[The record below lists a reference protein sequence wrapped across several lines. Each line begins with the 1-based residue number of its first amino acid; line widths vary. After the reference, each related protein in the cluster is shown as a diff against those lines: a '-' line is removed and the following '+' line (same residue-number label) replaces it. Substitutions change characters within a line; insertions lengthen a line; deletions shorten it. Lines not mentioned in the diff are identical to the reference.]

1 MIPRAPTPTLLP
13 YTTLFRSYTRNQNWV
28 CGETPLQ
35 QGVRD
40 MGQVS
45 GVESNDSYTVVI
57 FRGSTAKPLR
67 FSFPRKFVR
76 KILILAAIVLAA
88 DILVISHYVVR
99 TGEVWELSAFRSEA
113 LSARQQTAAF
123 STAVD
128 DLKKR
133 LTSMKEVN
141 QRLRVMLGIEMPKTG
156 DQLNGRGGEETPLPE
171 GSTVNSPDKL
181 IRGGAVLQ
189 PASAVDG
196 LIELNT
202 SKSTDLDEQEL
213 VAAVRDGIVWLA
225 KEADVQEQ
233 TLQELA
239 LAAEQKSSRWAAT
252 PSIWPVKGWVTS
264 GFGPRVSPFTEK
276 PAWHDGL
283 DIGAA
288 ANAPVQ
294 APAQGRV
301 TSVGFDSKLGNTVKL
316 DHGFGI
322 ETLYGHLA
330 KALVKEGQRVKRGDV
345 VGLVGSTG
353 LATGPHL
360 HYMVKVNGQTFD
372 PTKYILD

>member
-1 MIPRAPTPTLLP
+1 
-13 YTTLFRSYTRNQNWV
+13 
-28 CGETPLQ
+28 LQ

-196 LIELNT
+196 LSELNT

-301 TSVGFDSKLGNTVKL
+301 TNVGFDSKLGNVVKL

-345 VGLVGSTG
+345 VGLVGSSG

-372 PTKYILD
+372 PSKYILD

>member
-1 MIPRAPTPTLLP
+1 
-13 YTTLFRSYTRNQNWV
+13 
-28 CGETPLQ
+28 
-35 QGVRD
+35 
-40 MGQVS
+40 MGQVN

-76 KILILAAIVLAA
+76 KILILGAILLVA
-88 DILVISHYVVR
+88 DLLVISHYVVR
-99 TGEVWELSAFRSEA
+99 TGEVWELSSFRAEA

-141 QRLRVMLGIEMPKTG
+141 QRLRVMLGIETPKTG

-171 GSTVNSPDKL
+171 GITLTPAGKPAKGESE
-181 IRGGAVLQ
+181 LQ
-189 PASAVDG
+189 SSAAGQGDVVAAG
-196 LIELNT
+196 Q
-202 SKSTDLDEQEL
+202 KDLDQEEL
-213 VAAVRDGIVWLA
+213 ATIVRESIAWLS
-225 KEADVQEQ
+225 KEADVQEH
-233 TLQELA
+233 TLQELSV
-239 LAAEQKSSRWAAT
+239 AAEQRSARWAAT

-301 TSVGFDSKLGNTVKL
+301 TSVGFDPKLGNVVKL

-322 ETLYGHLA
+322 ETLYGHMA

-345 VGLVGSTG
+345 VGLVGSSG

>member
-1 MIPRAPTPTLLP
+1 M
-13 YTTLFRSYTRNQNWV
+13 
-28 CGETPLQ
+28 Q
-35 QGVRD
+35 QGVKD

-301 TSVGFDSKLGNTVKL
+301 TSVGFDSKLGNVVKL

-345 VGLVGSTG
+345 VGLVGSSG

-372 PTKYILD
+372 PSKYILD

>member
-1 MIPRAPTPTLLP
+1 
-13 YTTLFRSYTRNQNWV
+13 
-28 CGETPLQ
+28 
-35 QGVRD
+35 
-40 MGQVS
+40 MGQAAGAENS
-45 GVESNDSYTVVI
+45 DSYTVVI

-76 KILILAAIVLAA
+76 KLLIVCAIFIVA
-88 DILVISHYVVR
+88 DLLVISHYVIR
-99 TGEVWELSAFRSEA
+99 TGEVWELSAFKAEA
-113 LSARQQTAAF
+113 MSARQQTVAF
-123 STAVD
+123 STAID

-133 LTSMKEVN
+133 LSSMKEVN
-141 QRLRVMLGIEMPKTG
+141 QRLRVMLGIEVPKAG
-156 DQLNGRGGEETPLPE
+156 DQVNGRGGEETPLPE
-171 GSTVNSPDKL
+171 GMTLLQAEKTLKAEGTLQP
-181 IRGGAVLQ
+181 IGGAQ
-189 PASAVDG
+189 AERRGEQAIG
-196 LIELNT
+196 T
-202 SKSTDLDEQEL
+202 SGPGELDEQEL
-213 VAAVRDGIVWLA
+213 VNAIQSDIAWLT
-225 KEADVQEQ
+225 KEAESQEK
-233 TLQELA
+233 TLQELSQV
-239 LAAEQKSSRWAAT
+239 AEQKSSRWSAT

-301 TSVGFDSKLGNTVKL
+301 TTVGFDPKLGNVVKL
-316 DHGFGI
+316 DHGYGV

-360 HYMVKVNGQTFD
+360 HYMVKVNGQTLD

>member
-1 MIPRAPTPTLLP
+1 
-13 YTTLFRSYTRNQNWV
+13 
-28 CGETPLQ
+28 
-35 QGVRD
+35 
-40 MGQVS
+40 MGQMN
-45 GVESNDSYTVVI
+45 GAEDSDAYTVVI

-67 FSFPRKFVR
+67 FSFRRKLVSKLLIVGAIFV
-76 KILILAAIVLAA
+76 LF
-88 DILVISHYVVR
+88 DILVLSHYVIR
-99 TGEVWELSAFRSEA
+99 TGEVWELSAFREEA
-113 LSARQQTAAF
+113 MSAREQTGEF
-123 STAVD
+123 SSAVD

-141 QRLRVMLGIEMPKTG
+141 QRLRVMLGIENPKPG
-156 DQLNGRGGEETPLPE
+156 DVANGRGGEDNPLPDGNILPAADRISQGDAGAQHFNSAE
-171 GSTVNSPDKL
+171 TSQSALAGQVSPSAGST
-181 IRGGAVLQ
+181 
-189 PASAVDG
+189 G
-196 LIELNT
+196 LT
-202 SKSTDLDEQEL
+202 EQERI
-213 VAAVRDGIVWLA
+213 ASIKEGIDWLS
-225 KEADVQEQ
+225 KEATIQEES
-233 TLQELA
+233 LQELS
-239 LAAEQKSSRWAAT
+239 LAAEKKSSRWAAT

-301 TSVGFDSKLGNTVKL
+301 TAVGFDPKLGILVKL

-330 KALVKEGQRVKRGDV
+330 KALVKEGQRVKRGEV
-345 VGLVGSTG
+345 VGLVGSSG

-360 HYMVKVNGQTFD
+360 HYMVKVHGQALD
-372 PTKYILD
+372 PVKYILE

>member
-1 MIPRAPTPTLLP
+1 
-13 YTTLFRSYTRNQNWV
+13 
-28 CGETPLQ
+28 
-35 QGVRD
+35 
-40 MGQVS
+40 MGQVH
-45 GVESNDSYTVVI
+45 GVESNDAYTVVI

-76 KILILAAIVLAA
+76 KILILAAILVAA
-88 DILVISHYVVR
+88 DLLVISHYVVR
-99 TGEVWELSAFRSEA
+99 TGEVWELSAFRAEA

-141 QRLRVMLGIEMPKTG
+141 QRLRVMLGIETPKGG
-156 DQLNGRGGEETPLPE
+156 DQFNGRGGEETPLPE
-171 GSTVNSPDKL
+171 GST
-181 IRGGAVLQ
+181 IR
-189 PASAVDG
+189 
-196 LIELNT
+196 
-202 SKSTDLDEQEL
+202 STDKPAMGESELQSGGVTGDGDLVASRSKGVNEQDL
-213 VAAVRDGIVWLA
+213 VAAVKEGIVWLGR
-225 KEADVQEQ
+225 EADAQEHS
-233 TLQELA
+233 LQELSA
-239 LAAEQKSSRWAAT
+239 AAEQKSSRWAAT

-301 TSVGFDSKLGNTVKL
+301 TSVGYDPKLGNVVKL
-316 DHGFGI
+316 DHGYGI

-345 VGLVGSTG
+345 VGLVGSSG

>member
-1 MIPRAPTPTLLP
+1 
-13 YTTLFRSYTRNQNWV
+13 
-28 CGETPLQ
+28 
-35 QGVRD
+35 
-40 MGQVS
+40 MGQMNGTENS
-45 GVESNDSYTVVI
+45 DAYTVVI
-57 FRGSTAKPLR
+57 FRGSSAKPLR
-67 FSFPRKFVR
+67 FSFHRKLVS
-76 KILILAAIVLAA
+76 KLLIVGSIFVLAN
-88 DILVISHYVVR
+88 IIVIAHYVIR
-99 TGEVWELSAFRSEA
+99 TGEVWELSSFRQEA
-113 LSARQQTAAF
+113 MSAREQTGAF
-123 STAVD
+123 SSSID
-128 DLKKR
+128 DLKNR

-141 QRLRVMLGIEMPKTG
+141 QRLRVMLGIESPKTG
-156 DQLNGRGGEETPLPE
+156 DMTNGRGGIDAPLPDGDTFPAAE
-171 GSTVNSPDKL
+171 KTFKNGV
-181 IRGGAVLQ
+181 AAQ
-189 PASAVDG
+189 PSSSVETSQSALSGQASQSADSG
-196 LIELNT
+196 NLT
-202 SKSTDLDEQEL
+202 EQEKIAL
-213 VAAVRDGIVWLA
+213 IKDGIDWLSREAAV
-225 KEADVQEQ
+225 QER
-233 TLQELA
+233 TLQELS

-294 APAQGRV
+294 ASAQGRV
-301 TSVGFDSKLGNTVKL
+301 TAVGFDPKLGNLVKV

-360 HYMVKVNGQTFD
+360 HYMVKANGQALD
-372 PTKYILD
+372 PVKYILE

>member
-1 MIPRAPTPTLLP
+1 
-13 YTTLFRSYTRNQNWV
+13 
-28 CGETPLQ
+28 
-35 QGVRD
+35 
-40 MGQVS
+40 MGQVNGAENS
-45 GVESNDSYTVVI
+45 DAYTVVI

-67 FSFPRKFVR
+67 FSFPRKFVS
-76 KILILAAIVLAA
+76 KLLVVGAIFVLA
-88 DILVISHYVVR
+88 DILIISHYVIR
-99 TGEVWELSAFRSEA
+99 TGEVWELSAFRAEA
-113 LSARQQTAAF
+113 MSAREQTAAF
-123 STAVD
+123 SGAVD

-133 LTSMKEVN
+133 LMSMKEVN
-141 QRLRVMLGIEMPKTG
+141 QRLRVMLGIETQKTG
-156 DQLNGRGGEETPLPE
+156 DAVNGRGGEDVPLPE
-171 GSTVNSPDKL
+171 GNTVPTSEK
-181 IRGGAVLQ
+181 
-189 PASAVDG
+189 S
-196 LIELNT
+196 
-202 SKSTDLDEQEL
+202 SKSDAGAQPQHRNPVETSQNALTSQTSPSSDPSSLTEQEMI
-213 VAAVRDGIVWLA
+213 ASIKDGIDWLS
-225 KEADVQEQ
+225 KEAATQEQ
-233 TLQELA
+233 SLQELS

-301 TSVGFDSKLGNTVKL
+301 TTVGFDPKLGNLVKV

-330 KALVKEGQRVKRGDV
+330 KALVKEGQRVKRGEV

-360 HYMVKVNGQTFD
+360 HYMVKVHGQAFD
-372 PTKYILD
+372 PVKYILE

>member
-1 MIPRAPTPTLLP
+1 VKI
-13 YTTLFRSYTRNQNWV
+13 
-28 CGETPLQ
+28 
-35 QGVRD
+35 
-40 MGQVS
+40 MGQVNGAENS
-45 GVESNDSYTVVI
+45 DAYTVVI

-67 FSFPRKFVR
+67 FSFPRKFVS
-76 KILILAAIVLAA
+76 KLLIVAAIFVLA
-88 DILVISHYVVR
+88 DLLVISHYVIR
-99 TGEVWELSAFRSEA
+99 TGEVWELSAFRAEA
-113 LSARQQTAAF
+113 MSAREQTAAF
-123 STAVD
+123 SSAVD

-141 QRLRVMLGIEMPKTG
+141 QRLRVMLGIEAPKTG
-156 DQLNGRGGEETPLPE
+156 DIVNGRGGEDVPLPDGNALATSE
-171 GSTVNSPDKL
+171 KAKDAGSQHPSSGDAIPNVIASQASP
-181 IRGGAVLQ
+181 
-189 PASAVDG
+189 SAG
-196 LIELNT
+196 SSGFT
-202 SKSTDLDEQEL
+202 EQEMI
-213 VAAVRDGIVWLA
+213 ASIKEGIDWLS
-225 KEADVQEQ
+225 KEATTQEQ
-233 TLQELA
+233 FLQELS

-252 PSIWPVKGWVTS
+252 PSIWPVRGWVTS

-301 TSVGFDSKLGNTVKL
+301 TMVSFDPKLGNLVKL

-345 VGLVGSTG
+345 VGLVGSSG

-360 HYMVKVNGQTFD
+360 HYMVKVYGQALD
-372 PTKYILD
+372 PVKYILE

>member
-1 MIPRAPTPTLLP
+1 MA
-13 YTTLFRSYTRNQNWV
+13 
-28 CGETPLQ
+28 
-35 QGVRD
+35 
-40 MGQVS
+40 QVNGAENS
-45 GVESNDSYTVVI
+45 DAYTVVI

-67 FSFPRKFVR
+67 FSFPRKFVS
-76 KILILAAIVLAA
+76 KLLIVGAIFVLA
-88 DILVISHYVVR
+88 DILIISHYVIR
-99 TGEVWELSAFRSEA
+99 TGEVWELSAFRAEA
-113 LSARQQTAAF
+113 MSAREQTSAF
-123 STAVD
+123 SSAVD

-141 QRLRVMLGIEMPKTG
+141 QRLRVMLGIDIPKTG
-156 DQLNGRGGEETPLPE
+156 DVVNGRGGEDVPLLD
-171 GSTVNSPDKL
+171 GSTLPTSEKTPTSDAGTHFSSVETNQNALAGQTSL
-181 IRGGAVLQ
+181 S
-189 PASAVDG
+189 ASSSVR
-196 LIELNT
+196 T
-202 SKSTDLDEQEL
+202 EQEMI
-213 VAAVRDGIVWLA
+213 ASIKDGIDWLS
-225 KEADVQEQ
+225 KEATTQEQ
-233 TLQELA
+233 SLKELS

-301 TSVGFDSKLGNTVKL
+301 TTVGFDPKLGNLVKV

-330 KALVKEGQRVKRGDV
+330 KALVKEGQRVKRGEV
-345 VGLVGSTG
+345 VGLVGNTG

-360 HYMVKVNGQTFD
+360 HYMVKVHGQALD
-372 PTKYILD
+372 PVKYILE

>member
-1 MIPRAPTPTLLP
+1 
-13 YTTLFRSYTRNQNWV
+13 
-28 CGETPLQ
+28 LQ

-196 LIELNT
+196 LSEPNT

-301 TSVGFDSKLGNTVKL
+301 TSVGFD
-316 DHGFGI
+316 
-322 ETLYGHLA
+322 
-330 KALVKEGQRVKRGDV
+330 
-345 VGLVGSTG
+345 
-353 LATGPHL
+353 
-360 HYMVKVNGQTFD
+360 
-372 PTKYILD
+372 

>member
-1 MIPRAPTPTLLP
+1 MA
-13 YTTLFRSYTRNQNWV
+13 
-28 CGETPLQ
+28 
-35 QGVRD
+35 
-40 MGQVS
+40 QVN
-45 GVESNDSYTVVI
+45 GTESTDAYTVVI

-67 FSFPRKFVR
+67 FSFPRKFVS
-76 KILILAAIVLAA
+76 KLLIVGAIFVLA
-88 DILVISHYVVR
+88 DILVISHYVIR
-99 TGEVWELSAFRSEA
+99 TGEVWELSAFRAEA
-113 LSARQQTAAF
+113 MSAREQTSAF
-123 STAVD
+123 SSAVD

-141 QRLRVMLGIEMPKTG
+141 QRLRVMLGIDTLKTG
-156 DQLNGRGGEETPLPE
+156 DTVNGRGGEDVPLPDGNTLPTLE
-171 GSTVNSPDKL
+171 KATKSDPAAQHFSPAETGQSTLTGQTS
-181 IRGGAVLQ
+181 
-189 PASAVDG
+189 ASAG
-196 LIELNT
+196 L
-202 SKSTDLDEQEL
+202 SGHDEQE
-213 VAAVRDGIVWLA
+213 AIASIKDGIDWLS
-225 KEADVQEQ
+225 KEATIQERS
-233 TLQELA
+233 LQELS

-283 DIGAA
+283 DIAAA

-301 TSVGFDSKLGNTVKL
+301 TTVGSDPKLGILVKV

-330 KALVKEGQRVKRGDV
+330 KALVKEGQRVKRGEV

-360 HYMVKVNGQTFD
+360 HYMVKVHGQTFD
-372 PTKYILD
+372 PVKYILE

>member
-1 MIPRAPTPTLLP
+1 M
-13 YTTLFRSYTRNQNWV
+13 
-28 CGETPLQ
+28 
-35 QGVRD
+35 
-40 MGQVS
+40 
-45 GVESNDSYTVVI
+45 
-57 FRGSTAKPLR
+57 
-67 FSFPRKFVR
+67 
-76 KILILAAIVLAA
+76 
-88 DILVISHYVVR
+88 
-99 TGEVWELSAFRSEA
+99 
-113 LSARQQTAAF
+113 SARQQTVAF
-123 STAVD
+123 SSAVD

-133 LTSMKEVN
+133 LMSMKEVN
-141 QRLRVMLGIEMPKTG
+141 QRLRVMLGIETPKTG
-156 DQLNGRGGEETPLPE
+156 DLVNGRGGEETPLPE
-171 GSTVNSPDKL
+171 GSTFISAEKTIAGEARAPQLSTINGVLTDGQTNQAGNVP
-181 IRGGAVLQ
+181 GA
-189 PASAVDG
+189 G
-196 LIELNT
+196 E
-202 SKSTDLDEQEL
+202 LDEQQL
-213 VAAVRDGIVWLA
+213 VNAVKEGIAWLS
-225 KEADVQEQ
+225 KEADIQEQ
-233 TLQELA
+233 SLQQLS

-301 TSVGFDSKLGNTVKL
+301 TSVGFDPKLGNVVKL

-330 KALVKEGQRVKRGDV
+330 KALVKEGQRVRRGDV

-372 PTKYILD
+372 PTRYILD

>member
-1 MIPRAPTPTLLP
+1 
-13 YTTLFRSYTRNQNWV
+13 
-28 CGETPLQ
+28 
-35 QGVRD
+35 

-202 SKSTDLDEQEL
+202 SKPTDLDEQEL

-301 TSVGFDSKLGNTVKL
+301 TSVGFDSKLGNVVKL

-345 VGLVGSTG
+345 VGLVGSSG

-372 PTKYILD
+372 PSKYILD